1 MTKKPPATDFAAKTP
16 KAKKGA
22 AKPGPTVD
30 KSGKKKVN
38 VALQGGGAHGALAW
52 GILDYLLEDGRLE
65 VEGLTATSAGT
76 MNALAFAHGMADGGR
91 DGARKKLEEFW
102 WETSKAGALF
112 SPVHGN
118 PVERMLGIGNGEN
131 PFSYFMFDTM
141 TRMFSPY
148 QFNPLDINPLR
159 DVLQKTI
166 DFDKVRACDNLKL
179 FISATNVRTG
189 KVKIFDREHISLDVA
204 LASSCLPFLFKAV
217 EIDGEHYWDGGYSG
231 NPVLYPL
238 FYQTE
243 SSDIILIHLNPLYR
257 EEIPM
262 TAPDIMNRLNE
273 VSFNSSLLKEL
284 RAIAFV
290 KKLIEHDMIRD
301 EYKHMYKD
309 LLVHPIRA
317 DDMMKEFSVASKF
330 DTDWEFLTDLRDIGR
345 EGMKLWMEQHYENIG
360 VRASVNLH
368 EEFLVEKGEEK
379 HFFSKDRTD
388 APEKK
393 RKF

>member
-1 MTKKPPATDFAAKTP
+1 MAQKKSIPKTP
-16 KAKKGA
+16 RKAPA
-22 AKPGPTVD
+22 QEPAR
-30 KSGKKKVN
+30 KKVN
-38 VALQGGGAHGALAW
+38 LALQGGGAHGALAW
-52 GILDYLLEDGRLE
+52 GILDYLLEDGRLD
-65 VEGLTATSAGT
+65 VEGMTATSAGT
-76 MNALAFAHGMADGGR
+76 MNALAFTHGMVEGGK

-102 WETSKAGALF
+102 WETSRVGAIF
-112 SPVHGN
+112 SPVRGN
-118 PVERMLGIGNGEN
+118 PFERMMGIGNGEN
-131 PFSYFMFDTM
+131 PFSYFLFDMM

-166 DFDKVRACDNLKL
+166 DFDAVHACSTLKL

-189 KVKIFDREHISLDVA
+189 KVKVFDTPRISLDVA
-204 LASSCLPFLFKAV
+204 LASACLPFLFKAV

-238 FYQTE
+238 FYNTE

-257 EEIPM
+257 EEVPT

-273 VSFNSSLLKEL
+273 VSFNDSLLKEL

-309 LLVHPIRA
+309 LLVHPVRA

-330 DTDWEFLTDLRDIGR
+330 DTDWDFLTTLRDIGR
-345 EGMKLWMEQHYENIG
+345 AGMKTWLDGHYDNIG
-360 VRASVNLH
+360 ARTSVDLH
-368 EEFLVEKGEEK
+368 EEFLAPKGTPH
-379 HFFSKDRTD
+379 HFFSAERLKGR
-388 APEKK
+388 AGEKL
-393 RKF
+393 